1 MPEEESQDK
10 KIVIYFPEKKA
21 TKRSESE
28 SESESVFGLFRLEVI
43 NCIFFFEDTKTNLLP
58 ISAHI
63 QDTQHSSSE

>member
-28 SESESVFGLFRLEVI
+28 SESVFGLFRLEVI
-43 NCIFFFEDTKTNLLP
+43 NCIFFF
-58 ISAHI
+58 
-63 QDTQHSSSE
+63 